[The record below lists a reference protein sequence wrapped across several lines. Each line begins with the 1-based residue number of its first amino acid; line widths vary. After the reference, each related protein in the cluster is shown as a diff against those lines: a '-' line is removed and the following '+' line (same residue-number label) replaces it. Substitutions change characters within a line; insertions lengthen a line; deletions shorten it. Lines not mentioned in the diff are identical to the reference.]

1 MFGTIDMNI
10 FTFRLSKAN
19 EYLPEFTEGE
29 VVPVLDTKI
38 ADGQTSPP
46 DYLTESELIELMV
59 SCVRQKHYAK
69 QDAWSWKGAE

>member
-1 MFGTIDMNI
+1 MFREIDMNS

-29 VVPVLDTKI
+29 IVPVLDAKI

-59 SCVRQKHYAK
+59 SCVRQRHCTK
-69 QDAWSWKGAE
+69 QDAGS